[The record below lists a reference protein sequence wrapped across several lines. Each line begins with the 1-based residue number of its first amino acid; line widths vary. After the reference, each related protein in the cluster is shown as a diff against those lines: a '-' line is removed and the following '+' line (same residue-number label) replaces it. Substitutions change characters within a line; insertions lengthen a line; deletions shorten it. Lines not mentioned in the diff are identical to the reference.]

1 MQCSERSEGVHGTV
15 GEVRGEERA
24 LEYDDGRVQSSF
36 CRTTWRAATGREML
50 CARRASSKTG
60 PR

>member
-24 LEYDDGRVQSSF
+24 LEYDDGRVLPNNLESGDG
-36 CRTTWRAATGREML
+36 AGNAL
-50 CARRASSKTG
+50 RASCQQQNRS
-60 PR
+60 